1 MADPTIV
8 TVTIAGEQYTLRAQA
23 TPEYTRE
30 CAAYLDEV
38 ISEIRRQVGAI
49 DPQRI
54 AILAGLALAD
64 QLLQA
69 RKEGA
74 VLRSEVLET
83 AIRLTAEID
92 SRLGSSGLAASS

>member
-30 CAAYLDEV
+30 CATYLDEV
-38 ISEIRRQVGAI
+38 LSEIRRQVGSI
-49 DPQRI
+49 DPHRI

-69 RKEGA
+69 RKEGGL
-74 VLRSEVLET
+74 VRSEVLET
-83 AIRLTAEID
+83 AIRLNAEID
-92 SRLGSSGLAASS
+92 SRLGSSGLASSS